1 MKIEECIRMDLK
13 KNPKSEMLYETLYL
27 VKAVGDAWGQ
37 NGHRNPENKCHKQI
51 KLPEAE
57 RRSQC
62 LGFLNFLPH
71 TGCLIDGHCLN

>member
-37 NGHRNPENKCHKQI
+37 NGHC
-51 KLPEAE
+51 
-57 RRSQC
+57 
-62 LGFLNFLPH
+62 
-71 TGCLIDGHCLN
+71 